1 MLSNEDTLALIR
13 KAQNKDEKAK
23 ETLIEQNSPL
33 VKSVIKRFRSS
44 RIDYED
50 LYQLGCLGF
59 LKAIKNF
66 DESFQVKFSTY
77 AVPMIAG
84 EVKRFLRDDGS
95 IKVSRSTKTLAI
107 KINRFIEEHT
117 KKNYTKPTL
126 EEIGKQFD
134 LDDTEVVFAMD
145 ANTQLISLDDK
156 QDEDNASSRTILEGI
171 EEEDK
176 TEKML
181 DLLILKDLIKDLE
194 PRDKQII
201 IMRYFRDKTQSEI
214 ALELGVSQ
222 VQISRLECKILDKMK
237 HSFRI
242 SE

>member
-1 MLSNEDTLALIR
+1 MLSSEVTKALIK
-13 KAQNKDEKAK
+13 KAQQGDEKAK
-23 ETLIEQNSPL
+23 ETLIEENSPL

-44 RIDYED
+44 KIDYED

-66 DESFQVKFSTY
+66 DENFEVKFSTY

-107 KINRFIEEHT
+107 KIHRFVEE
-117 KKNYTKPTL
+117 YTKEHFKKPSL

-134 LDDTEVVFAMD
+134 LEESEIVFAMD
-145 ANTQLISLDDK
+145 ASTQLISLDEK
-156 QDEDNASSRTILEGI
+156 QDKDNTASRTILESI

-176 TEKML
+176 TERML
-181 DLLILKDLIKDLE
+181 DLFILKDLIKDLE

-201 IMRYFRDKTQSEI
+201 ILRYFRDKTQSEI
-214 ALELGVSQ
+214 ASQLGVSQ
-222 VQISRLECKILDKMK
+222 VQVSRLECKILEKMK
-237 HSFRI
+237 NSFRVN
-242 SE
+242 E